1 VNLDDPVATAL
12 RVAEAL
18 DRAGHR
24 YALFGGLLL
33 AAYGEPRETRDVD
46 LAVMN
51 LTVDAAR
58 AALDVAGL
66 ATAVSFDDARDTR
79 TRPRRRGVRPASI
92 R

>member
-46 LAVMN
+46 LAVMS

-58 AALDVAGL
+58 AALDAAGL
-66 ATAVSFDDARDTR
+66 ATTVSFDGMTF
-79 TRPRRRGVRPASI
+79 GGLSI
-92 R
+92 SRIALLGR